1 MPSVDRRWSTGR
13 LSAKVQQAVSSRK
26 PFGTCQEEICCPA
39 VFSVPF
45 RGKSANIHYIA
56 LPGSDWRTL
65 LIDLNQTLLK
75 LYKVCCVVFFFF
87 CCSMLFFL
95 DSLLLVICKSGERFL
110 MRIRFSVGKV
120 FLCSVVFELVSVC

>member
-1 MPSVDRRWSTGR
+1 MP
-13 LSAKVQQAVSSRK
+13 KSSRLLAAENLLARVRK
-26 PFGTCQEEICCPA
+26 RSA
-39 VFSVPF
+39 VQLYLVFLS
-45 RGKSANIHYIA
+45 GEKSANIHYIA

-75 LYKVCCVVFFFF
+75 LYKVCCVVVFFF

-110 MRIRFSVGKV
+110 MRIRSSVGKV